1 MGLDLDPR
9 QRAMLEEMGVTVWQ
23 PLPQPVVAVE
33 AAPPVVAPPPPPP
46 APAPRPAPPPPP
58 ARAPAAAPAP
68 AQPSA
73 GTTVQ
78 VGPWQALYPL
88 PDDPALPTWLV
99 LAESPGGELL
109 AGDAGKLLDNM
120 LRAAQLHRSA
130 RVFGAVVARDA
141 AALPDG
147 SALAAGLQQAVAEH
161 RPALVLAMGR
171 LPAQS
176 LLQSTEPLGR
186 LRGQAHDWQGVPVLA
201 TYDAAYLLRAQADKA
216 RAWADLCQALAVVAA
231 S

>member
-1 MGLDLDPR
+1 
-9 QRAMLEEMGVTVWQ
+9 
-23 PLPQPVVAVE
+23 VA
-33 AAPPVVAPPPPPP
+33 
-46 APAPRPAPPPPP
+46 
-58 ARAPAAAPAP
+58 APAAARPGGGAT
-68 AQPSA
+68 AQIGA
-73 GTTVQ
+73 
-78 VGPWQALYPL
+78 WNALYPL
-88 PDDPALPTWLV
+88 PEDPALPTWLV

-130 RVFGAVVARDA
+130 RVYGAVVARDA

-147 SALAAGLQQAVAEH
+147 AALAAGLQQAVATH

-171 LPAQS
+171 LAAQS

-186 LRGQAHDWQGVPVLA
+186 LRGQVHDWQGVPVLV
-201 TYDAAYLLRAQADKA
+201 TYDSAYLLRAQADKA
-216 RAWADLCQALAVVAA
+216 RAWADLCQALAVVGAGA

>member
-1 MGLDLDPR
+1 M
-9 QRAMLEEMGVTVWQ
+9 
-23 PLPQPVVAVE
+23 
-33 AAPPVVAPPPPPP
+33 
-46 APAPRPAPPPPP
+46 
-58 ARAPAAAPAP
+58 
-68 AQPSA
+68 AQI
-73 GTTVQ
+73 
-78 VGPWQALYPL
+78 GPWQALYPL

-130 RVFGAVVARDA
+130 RVYGAVVARDA
-141 AALPDG
+141 AAP
-147 SALAAGLQQAVAEH
+147 LAEGLQQAVAAH

-171 LPAQS
+171 LAAQS
-176 LLQSTEPLGR
+176 LLQSAEPLGR
-186 LRGQAHDWQGVPVLA
+186 LRGQVHDWQGVPVLV